1 MPAYLL
7 FLREGAVKDP
17 AKFMDYQMAMQA
29 NGPKVKMNPLVVYGA
44 TTPLEGEAPDGV
56 VLLQF
61 DTVDDAKAWYH
72 SAEYQAAIQHRF
84 KAADYRVMIIE
95 GFTMPA
101 Q

>member
-7 FLREGAVKDP
+7 FIREGAVKDE

-29 NGPKVKMNPLVVYGA
+29 NGPKVAMNPLIVYGA
-44 TTPLEGEAPDGV
+44 STPLEGASPDGV

-61 DTVDDAKAWYH
+61 DTAEAAKAWYH
-72 SAEYQAAIQHRF
+72 SPEYEAAKQHRF
-84 KAADYRVMIIE
+84 KAADYRVTLID
-95 GFTMPA
+95 GFTMPG